1 MSLINDDDAFYFVSA
16 LVGSIP
22 RFEFRVNYFTYAVY
36 QEMAAQ
42 WLLLTSLG
50 IPNVYSMDDEYE
62 VETDS
67 EGGIIVSLH

>member
-1 MSLINDDDAFYFVSA
+1 
-16 LVGSIP
+16 
-22 RFEFRVNYFTYAVY
+22 
-36 QEMAAQ
+36 MAAQ